1 MVKNCAESFDSDNVD
16 YSFIKATDIQSSPKD
31 IFVTIANM
39 VGKKC
44 SSKDVDQVEKLLSYR
59 KKGRPLFLI
68 IDEVDFLLSS
78 NSTTKSEIARV
89 LQWGSDPNNRL
100 AVIGISN
107 SVGDD
112 NAKYLHHN
120 FSVSVF

>member
-1 MVKNCAESFDSDNVD
+1 
-16 YSFIKATDIQSSPKD
+16 
-31 IFVTIANM
+31 M

-44 SSKDVDQVEKLLSYR
+44 SSKDVDQLEKLLSYG